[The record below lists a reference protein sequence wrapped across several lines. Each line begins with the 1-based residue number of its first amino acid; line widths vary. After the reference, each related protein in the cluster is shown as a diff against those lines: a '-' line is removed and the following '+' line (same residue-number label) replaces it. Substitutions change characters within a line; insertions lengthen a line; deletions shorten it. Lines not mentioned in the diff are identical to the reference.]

1 MFNCKDPK
9 LTYLNSLGYNVVRLP
24 REGIEPLDVLGRENG
39 NIDDLGPL
47 SLVWTTTDALPP
59 IAGPKVI
66 PNVNGEKS
74 EQLDLSVG
82 IKILEGIL
90 KGMGAALP
98 MLSGAF
104 QQAKKI
110 QLQFVNVQG
119 FSVRPLEIGNYLQRG
134 DLNLDNNIAA
144 HFFTDED
151 AQAFIISEVLKS
163 NAIEVI
169 ATDSHGQSISADLPV
184 ISNMV
189 GVNVKVEATGQGTL
203 KFSYQG
209 PVPLTFGFKVF
220 AIRFENGEWMIRG
233 AKPDAGLS
241 FGLPGEEEEQGD
253 PILFKENGLLGEIRK
268 AKQ

>member
-39 NIDDLGPL
+39 AIEDLGPL
-47 SLVWTTTDALPP
+47 SLVWTTTEALPP

-74 EQLDLSVG
+74 ELLDFSVG

-119 FSVRPLEIGNYLQRG
+119 FSVKPLEIGNYLQKG

-144 HFFTDED
+144 HFFTEED
-151 AQAFIISEVLKS
+151 TQAFIISEVLKS

-169 ATDSHGQSISADLPV
+169 ATDSHGQSISADLPA
-184 ISNMV
+184 ISDMV
-189 GVNVKVEATGQGTL
+189 G
-203 KFSYQG
+203 
-209 PVPLTFGFKVF
+209 
-220 AIRFENGEWMIRG
+220 
-233 AKPDAGLS
+233 
-241 FGLPGEEEEQGD
+241 
-253 PILFKENGLLGEIRK
+253 
-268 AKQ
+268 

>member
-1 MFNCKDPK
+1 
-9 LTYLNSLGYNVVRLP
+9 LP
-24 REGIEPLDVLGRENG
+24 
-39 NIDDLGPL
+39 
-47 SLVWTTTDALPP
+47 T
-59 IAGPKVI
+59 
-66 PNVNGEKS
+66 
-74 EQLDLSVG
+74 
-82 IKILEGIL
+82 
-90 KGMGAALP
+90 
-98 MLSGAF
+98 LSGAF

-110 QLQFVNVQG
+110 QLQFANVQG
-119 FSVRPLEIGNYLQRG
+119 FSVRPLEIGNYLQKG

-169 ATDSHGQSISADLPV
+169 ATDSHGQSISADLPA

-209 PVPLTFGFKVF
+209 SVPLTFGFKVF
-220 AIRFENGEWMIRG
+220 AIRFENGEWVIRG